1 MARELLFAAP
11 GVDPDPWLAEIRMR
25 WPELTIRIWPDVPD
39 LSAIEVA
46 LAWGMQPQFWSRLP
60 NLKAI
65 LSLGAGV
72 DQLLAEP
79 TLAPNVH
86 VVRLVDDTMAKAMS
100 RYVVHAVLH
109 HTLDMDR
116 HARQQEQASW
126 RWSPPAAE
134 ARVCVLGLGKLGSE
148 AAKALAAL
156 GFQVHGWS
164 VSVKRLAGVRSF
176 TGADAL
182 LDAVRGCNALVCLLP
197 LTSQTQGIL
206 RGELFEAMA
215 QGGAVINVGRGEHL
229 VEDDLIAAL
238 DSKKLSGATLD
249 VFCEEPLPP
258 HSVLWSRK
266 DVRITPHV
274 AAVAAPASAAKTLAD
289 SVATVLRD
297 ERPQHSALRAQGY

>member
-11 GVDPDPWLAEIRMR
+11 RVDPDPWLADIRKR

-39 LSAIEVA
+39 LNAIEVA

-109 HTLDMDR
+109 HTLGMST
-116 HARQQEQASW
+116 HARHQEQALW
-126 RWSPPAAE
+126 RWSPAAPE

-148 AAKALAAL
+148 AARALAAL
-156 GFQVHGWS
+156 GFEVHGWS
-164 VSVKRLAGVRSF
+164 LSPKCLAGVRSF
-176 TGADAL
+176 AGENTL
-182 LDAVRGCNALVCLLP
+182 IEAVRGCRALVCLLP
-197 LTSQTQGIL
+197 LTSQTRGVL

-229 VEDDLIAAL
+229 VESDLIAAL
-238 DSKKLSGATLD
+238 DSKQLSGATLD
-249 VFCEEPLPP
+249 VFSEEPLPP
-258 HSVLWSRK
+258 HSAFWSRK
-266 DVRITPHV
+266 DVRVTPHV
-274 AAVAAPASAAKTLAD
+274 AAVAAPASAARTLAD
-289 SVATVLRD
+289 SVATVFRG
-297 ERPQHSALRAQGY
+297 ERPQHSALREQGY